1 METIYGIQA
10 DTETLREAHEHQ
22 RRMQQRLQ
30 EQQSSAALSE
40 ASPAMTAVHKKTGPA
55 TITRS
60 SSASALPSP
69 TTGSGAST
77 GSATPTQPHQH
88 LTGSSA
94 TSSYFPQH
102 DLHLPHL
109 PEAGP
114 NQLRSS
120 THSPAFLAK
129 FHDAEHPH
137 RLPGTMANVPWLSL
151 PGAAAAATSAGTESP
166 TMFGRRRSDV
176 GLHSSRPTSGTSSPG
191 RGGLDTVPLHDSL
204 SLLSLQQENP
214 QPSPPQPQHHSQH
227 HHQHL
232 LSSQELVALSR
243 NNTPLPLNEALPH
256 YLRSKNSDSLHA
268 MERSRSSP
276 GSHLMHTAPASPFMV
291 SIAPASLSAS
301 TSHVGTPTSHSPSHI
316 TSPSHLLFP
325 FPGSQHSTGRLE
337 MERASSTG
345 VLPMNRPAHP
355 HRHHHSHL
363 GTNMGASASASSLG
377 SGAGKATGASS
388 AASFFRSS
396 TPSSVTGLGGGG
408 AAAGFGSP
416 FGHSNDRDLPS
427 NKEVHA

>member
-1 METIYGIQA
+1 
-10 DTETLREAHEHQ
+10 
-22 RRMQQRLQ
+22 MQQRLQ

-55 TITRS
+55 AITRS

-77 GSATPTQPHQH
+77 GAATPTQPHQH
-88 LTGSSA
+88 LSGSST
-94 TSSYFPQH
+94 TSPYFPQ

-114 NQLRSS
+114 NQLRST

-129 FHDAEHPH
+129 FHDADHPH

-151 PGAAAAATSAGTESP
+151 PGAAAAATSSGAESP

-176 GLHSSRPTSGTSSPG
+176 GLHSGKPSSGTSTPG
-191 RGGLDTVPLHDSL
+191 RGGLEAVHLHDSL

-214 QPSPPQPQHHSQH
+214 QPSPPQPQHHSHHHAHH

-232 LSSQELVALSR
+232 LSPPELAALGR

-276 GSHLMHTAPASPFMV
+276 GSHLMHATPASSFMV
-291 SIAPASLSAS
+291 PIASASLSAS
-301 TSHVGTPTSHSPSHI
+301 ASHVGAPTGHSPSHI

-325 FPGSQHSTGRLE
+325 FSGSQHSTGRLE

-345 VLPMNRPAHP
+345 VLPVNRPTQQ
-355 HRHHHSHL
+355 HRHHHHSHL
-363 GTNMGASASASSLG
+363 GTNIGASASAGNLG
-377 SGAGKATGASS
+377 SGAGKTTGASS
-388 AASFFRSS
+388 AASFFRTSN
-396 TPSSVTGLGGGG
+396 PSAITGFGGGG

-416 FGHSNDRDLPS
+416 FGHSSDRDLPS